1 MPTIRF
7 TKEHEYIRVENDIG
21 TIGITDFAQN
31 LLGDIIFV
39 QVPIIGN
46 ILTRGADAA
55 VVESVKAASDI
66 YTPVSGEIVEVNA
79 TLQEVPGTV
88 NEDPLGKG
96 WVLKIKLSDR
106 TELDSLMDEAAYQAF
121 VKSIS

>member
-7 TKEHEYIRVENDIG
+7 TKEHEYVRVEDDIG

-39 QVPIIGN
+39 QVPIVGN
-46 ILTRGADAA
+46 VLARGADAA

-66 YTPVSGEIVEVNA
+66 YTPV
-79 TLQEVPGTV
+79 
-88 NEDPLGKG
+88 
-96 WVLKIKLSDR
+96 
-106 TELDSLMDEAAYQAF
+106 
-121 VKSIS
+121 

>member
-1 MPTIRF
+1 MPTIHF

-21 TIGITDFAQN
+21 TVGITDFAQN

-39 QVPIIGN
+39 QVPVIGN

-66 YTPVSGEIVEVNA
+66 YTPVSGEIVEVNDA
-79 TLQEVPGTV
+79 LQDTPGTV
-88 NEDPLGKG
+88 NEDPLGSG
-96 WVLKIKLSDR
+96 WVLKIKLSD
-106 TELDSLMDEAAYQAF
+106 TAELDGLMDEAAYQAF